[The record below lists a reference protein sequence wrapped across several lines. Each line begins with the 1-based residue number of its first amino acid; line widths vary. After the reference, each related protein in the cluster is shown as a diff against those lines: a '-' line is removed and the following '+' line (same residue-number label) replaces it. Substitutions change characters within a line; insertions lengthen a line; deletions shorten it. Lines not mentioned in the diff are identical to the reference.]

1 MSSLL
6 VIAEGAIY
14 GTRGKKRKRVS
25 VKGYNASV
33 KSALIAGAFC
43 VFGML
48 VEGLCAGKSTGAVM
62 KSLRQPRWA
71 LPMAA
76 WYVLGFAYYAVC
88 FTTVYRLGVVGG
100 RVALLIVIGLL
111 MLANAMW
118 NALFFRMRDLKLSLL
133 FYIPYSVLVMGLI
146 VGLWSVDRLSAWLFI
161 AYACYLPYALAW
173 SYAVMKDN
181 EP

>member
-1 MSSLL
+1 
-6 VIAEGAIY
+6 
-14 GTRGKKRKRVS
+14 

-43 VFGML
+43 VFGVL

-71 LPMAA
+71 LPMTA

-133 FYIPYSVLVMGLI
+133 FYIPYSAGDGIGRRAVVSGPAVGVAVHSVCVLFAVR
-146 VGLWSVDRLSAWLFI
+146 VGVELRSD
-161 AYACYLPYALAW
+161 
-173 SYAVMKDN
+173 
-181 EP
+181 EGQ